1 MTKRTVDNNELR
13 EKCTA
18 LFSSK
23 NILSNSNLNIDEY
36 KKLFAIKS
44 VNTLLTDEDLVKTA
58 TLFFENNLNIST
70 ASKVGFMH
78 RNTLIYRLDK
88 IQKLIGLDIKNFN
101 DAVVFENLLLLY
113 NLINN
118 HEENK

>member
-13 EKCTA
+13 EKCIA

-58 TLFFENNLNIST
+58 TLFFKNNLNIST

>member
-13 EKCTA
+13 EKCIA

-88 IQKLIGLDIKNFN
+88 IQNLIGLDIKNFN

>member
-13 EKCTA
+13 EKCIA

-23 NILSNSNLNIDEY
+23 NIFSNSNLNIDEY

-118 HEENK
+118 NEENK

>member
-13 EKCTA
+13 EKCIA

-118 HEENK
+118 HEESK

>member
-13 EKCTA
+13 EKCIA

-23 NILSNSNLNIDEY
+23 NIFSNSNLNIDEY

-118 HEENK
+118 HEESK

>member
-13 EKCTA
+13 EKCIA

-23 NILSNSNLNIDEY
+23 NILSNSSLNIDEY

>member
-1 MTKRTVDNNELR
+1 MAKKSVDNSELR
-13 EKCTA
+13 EKCLT

-23 NILSNSNLNIDEY
+23 NIFYNCGTELINEY
-36 KKLFAIKS
+36 KKLFLIKS

-58 TLFFENNLNIST
+58 VLFYENNLNIST

-88 IQKLIGLDIKNFN
+88 IQKLIGLDIRNFN
-101 DAVVFENLLLLY
+101 DAVVFENLLLFY
-113 NLINN
+113 DMINSS
-118 HEENK
+118 EEK

>member
-13 EKCTA
+13 EKCIA

>member
-13 EKCTA
+13 EKCIA

-113 NLINN
+113 NLNNN
-118 HEENK
+118 HEESK

>member
-1 MTKRTVDNNELR
+1 MTKRIVDNNELR
-13 EKCTA
+13 EKCIA

-118 HEENK
+118 HEESK

>member
-13 EKCTA
+13 EKCIA

-23 NILSNSNLNIDEY
+23 NIFSNSNLNIDEY